1 MSKMSNP
8 DFKSYQ
14 DVFDAYKKDIEQVIS
29 IGNRLIASAKD
40 VHADKQTKPT
50 AKLEKLKTIDAQ
62 WQTLDETKNAARLRY
77 DAAIDSLDEKSVQ
90 EIRGLCS
97 YAEGTGQGGAAISYL
112 LEECK
117 AFDKAK
123 GDYALRR
130 RLHSQI
136 VDVMGSV
143 ADAVEGKKVA
153 SEGPTV
159 LSELEAIADPE
170 AASAFYRE
178 KRAEIHGAHDAQIN
192 SQNIE

>member
-143 ADAVEGKKVA
+143 ADAVEGKKGSTA
-153 SEGPTV
+153 NTTILDEYERLEG
-159 LSELEAIADPE
+159 ED
-170 AASAFYRE
+170 ASAFYRQHE
-178 KRAEIHGAHDAQIN
+178 ATIKAQLQARIDSN
-192 SQNIE
+192 QP